1 MGRNTSNFRFGSL
14 GFLPARSLFWNGS
27 PTYFQPLSFL
37 WGMYLEV
44 LDTYLRSAPFPISVV
59 RLSGIGWYLW
69 FIRRVLDRCQ
79 KSIRYLLMIQHQI
92 LFLNLL
98 NKCQMKSDDDLSD
111 VFWRPIWWIKGSAC
125 LPSFIRYFYVGTNLP
140 GHTFATSLFLSYWTI
155 YHSMPIT

>member
-1 MGRNTSNFRFGSL
+1 MTKLWKYPSGSPLPSAPHTYIFLSRCQENTMGRNTSNFRFGSL

-59 RLSGIGWYLW
+59 RLSGIGRYLL
-69 FIRRVLDRCQ
+69 FIRRVSDRCQ
-79 KSIRYLLMIQHQI
+79 KNIRYLLMIQHQI

-98 NKCQMKSDDDLSD
+98 NKRHDE
-111 VFWRPIWWIKGSAC
+111 IWQWI
-125 LPSFIRYFYVGTNLP
+125 IRCVLTSNL
-140 GHTFATSLFLSYWTI
+140 
-155 YHSMPIT
+155 MNKR